1 MRTRWSTVAA
11 LLLVY
16 VATASAQVQV
26 PAPPKN
32 AALLYW
38 QAFAEMEDYPTDQA
52 TSQLMEQIIAGN
64 AVWDENKLGHF
75 LDSNKDAL
83 QTMQRGSKLA
93 TCDWGLEYSV
103 GLSDQFP
110 VPFWRNSARAL
121 ARLNTLQGIRLLAKG
136 DTEAAISTWLAGIQF
151 SQHLAVGGTLIFK
164 YVGLSALESNLNAVT
179 KAEESGHLTAAQKS
193 QIALT
198 LGTLPSAGFDWS
210 GALGLEEV
218 LLETGVEQMRQ
229 CSDMAKCYQEIM
241 GETMPEHFTLPDSR
255 DIAACRKLYGEAE
268 NDLRLP
274 PDQAEGK
281 LRQLQDRVKQLHPF
295 FQRATPSFLRINETR
310 TKAQAELR
318 RAQKALKGNQ
328 LMLPAK

>member
-16 VATASAQVQV
+16 VTTASAQVKV

-38 QAFAEMEDYPTDQA
+38 QAFAQMEDYPTDQA
-52 TSQLMEQIIAGN
+52 TSHLMEQIIAGN
-64 AVWDENKLGHF
+64 AAWDENKLGHF

-136 DTEAAISTWLAGIQF
+136 DTEAAISTWLAGIRF

-164 YVGLSALESNLNAVT
+164 YVGMSALESNLNAIT
-179 KAEESGHLTAAQKS
+179 KVGETNRLSAPQKN
-193 QIALT
+193 QIAAI
-198 LGTLPSAGFDWS
+198 LGSLPRAGFDWS
-210 GALGLEEV
+210 EALGLEEV

-241 GETMPEHFTLPDSR
+241 GEAMPEHFALPDSN
-255 DIAACRKLYGEAE
+255 DIAACRKLYREAE

-274 PDQAEGK
+274 PDQAEEK
-281 LRQLQDRVKQLHPF
+281 LRELQERVKQLHPF

-328 LMLPAK
+328 LMLPTK